1 MPASSTATKILVVLN
16 GKGGVGKTTTAVSL
30 AAALSESAQV
40 LLVDTDPQGS
50 ATWWTQRNPD
60 GVGFE
65 VQSGSDPHT
74 LKSLRR
80 WSPSGLS
87 PRDRLRQQP
96 SHQRKL
102 IVVDTP
108 PALNSDA
115 LRAVIPAADYLVLPT
130 PPAPM
135 DLATLIDTV
144 RTTVTP
150 AGVPHR
156 VLLTRVDPR
165 SLREALDAQN
175 TLMELGI
182 PAFHAFVRSYK
193 AHERAALEGQTITQW
208 HGKYSKEA
216 KADYYR
222 VVDEI
227 QRDWES

>member
-1 MPASSTATKILVVLN
+1 MPASSAATKILVVLN

-30 AAALSESAQV
+30 AAALSECMQV

-50 ATWWTQRNPD
+50 ATWWKQRSPN
-60 GVGFE
+60 GLGFE
-65 VQSGSDPHT
+65 VQSDSDPNT
-74 LKSLRR
+74 LKA
-80 WSPSGLS
+80 
-87 PRDRLRQQP
+87 LRQSRQY
-96 SHQRKL
+96 KL

-108 PALNSDA
+108 PALNSEA

-135 DLATLIDTV
+135 DLAALIETV
-144 RTTVTP
+144 RTAVTP